1 MTLCHAAAIFMA
13 LAYTASAVPVH
24 LSARQLN
31 GGPKGDE
38 GAGKNSKF
46 PAAAAVGPAAGV
58 IVLLLLIIVF
68 SLRRR
73 LHRTPVISHGRNVSQ
88 SSSRS
93 YRAVQRSEVESRS
106 GMATLPQRL
115 WRGIQSAF
123 SVERSQSRRRQAQQT
138 SSSGSDA
145 ECNPNRQNGRSNRQ
159 RAHRHRP
166 RRTDSGRSVR
176 TVPEYSLETGEGEM
190 VLFKNLGTEDEEG
203 DISGMTMSNDRLVS
217 LQAMAQR
224 QQGLSGMADNADAST
239 DDVTINLGDLTQP
252 HDSNNDATYPP
263 ALPEYD
269 LHDSRHHQQIA
280 TDRPSTTSH
289 LSTAG
294 PLDRIRT
301 FFKRPTATG
310 STLLPRA
317 ARSSAPSPESLR
329 GVHGRT
335 ISTPLTETLVHL
347 PGSESLIP
355 QSLSPARISTDVA
368 SSGRPSTASRRPSA
382 WTNEQRRFM
391 SSVET
396 LGRYGVAMSPTVS
409 RTGGGCDSRE
419 GHGADTGDLNGSR
432 PPPPAYSTA
441 HGQDDDDE
449 DDDDGNSENEEQDED
464 ADNNDFHET
473 HEGDDDDDD
482 NNDEHGRRSTSDAN
496 DQTI

>member
-1 MTLCHAAAIFMA
+1 MA
-13 LAYTASAVPVH
+13 LAHTASAVPVH
-24 LSARQLN
+24 LLARQLN
-31 GGPKGDE
+31 GGPKGDQ
-38 GAGKNSKF
+38 GAGKNNSF
-46 PAAAAVGPAAGV
+46 PAAAAVGPAAG
-58 IVLLLLIIVF
+58 IIALLLLIIVF

-93 YRAVQRSEVESRS
+93 YSAVQRSESGIRS

-138 SSSGSDA
+138 SSSGGDA
-145 ECNPNRQNGRSNRQ
+145 HRSPNRQNARSNRQ

-166 RRTDSGRSVR
+166 RRTDSGRSVH

-190 VLFKNLGTEDEEG
+190 VLFKNVGTEDEEG

-224 QQGLSGMADNADAST
+224 QQGQSDVVGNAEGST
-239 DDVTINLGDLTQP
+239 DDVTIHLGDPTQH
-252 HDSNNDATYPP
+252 HDSYRDATYPP

-269 LHDSRHHQQIA
+269 LHDNRHHQQMM
-280 TDRPSTTSH
+280 TSRPSASSH
-289 LSTAG
+289 LGTAS
-294 PLDRIRT
+294 PLDRLRT

-347 PGSESLIP
+347 PGNESLIP
-355 QSLSPARISTDVA
+355 QSLSPARVSTDVG

-382 WTNEQRRFM
+382 WTDEQRRFM

-409 RTGGGCDSRE
+409 RTGGGDSRE
-419 GHGADTGDLNGSR
+419 SHGADSGDSNVSR
-432 PPPPAYSTA
+432 PPPPAYSSA
-441 HGQDDDDE
+441 HGQDDGDENHDDE
-449 DDDDGNSENEEQDED
+449 DDRSTS
-464 ADNNDFHET
+464 NNDDDQEDSDHNDYHET
-473 HEGDDDDDD
+473 HEGEDDDD
-482 NNDEHGRRSTSDAN
+482 NDNDNEHPRRSTSNAN
-496 DQTI
+496 DQTA